1 MRRLCATVLI
11 MEAIV
16 IGLSIPV
23 AVTIEHASRTT
34 AGTAGGGLAVAAVLL
49 AVLAARGP
57 LRLALVGGS
66 ILQALVVATGAI
78 VTAMY
83 VLGAIFAVLWVIGI
97 WLGRSAE
104 QAARSGPQQTRS
116 GPRAPRSTGPA
127 S

>member
-23 AVTIEHASRTT
+23 AVTVDHAARGR
-34 AGTAGGGLAVAAVLL
+34 AGTAGGVLAMAAVLL
-49 AVLAARGP
+49 AALAVRGP
-57 LRLALVGGS
+57 LRLVLIGGS

-83 VLGAIFAVLWVIGI
+83 FLGAIFAALWATGI
-97 WLGRSAE
+97 WLGHRFE
-104 QAARSGPQQTRS
+104 QAPDAGHPSHTR
-116 GPRAPRSTGPA
+116 
-127 S
+127 

>member
-1 MRRLCATVLI
+1 VRRLCATVLI

-34 AGTAGGGLAVAAVLL
+34 AGTAGGVLAVAAVLL

-57 LRLALVGGS
+57 LRLALAGGS

-83 VLGAIFAVLWVIGI
+83 VLGTIFAVLWVIGI
-97 WLGRSAE
+97 WLGRSAG